1 MKLFCAI
8 VGVAGSAFDVD
19 IDKGVTVSA
28 LKDAIKARNEDIK
41 TPVRQLRLFL
51 ARKTKKWA
59 SDVEE
64 EKGGDEEKW
73 LTQREAQKGVSDISG
88 YSWLEYPDA
97 KLQAVGLAIDQLG
110 EVSDEDVA
118 VGLGHVHV
126 LVVVPE
132 QEQPR
137 LRLWRVSAS
146 IESIRSRLYRLLGVY
161 LGYYDPARCT
171 DDKDIALWYEDETL
185 CVQSLFKTEENALM
199 FDNTLRQESVTSS
212 SPLNGHDVRTDLDSI
227 SSEYGELHRIF
238 ASHSDPKDTVSPQV
252 SLASLASITSLIEV
266 ATDEFKYQH
275 IESERCF
282 GPLGMAQSCHVMS
295 REHCRGVSNLQKV

>member
-146 IESIRSRLYRLLGVY
+146 IES
-161 LGYYDPARCT
+161 
-171 DDKDIALWYEDETL
+171 AL
-185 CVQSLFKTEENALM
+185 KT
-199 FDNTLRQESVTSS
+199 
-212 SPLNGHDVRTDLDSI
+212 
-227 SSEYGELHRIF
+227 
-238 ASHSDPKDTVSPQV
+238 
-252 SLASLASITSLIEV
+252 
-266 ATDEFKYQH
+266 
-275 IESERCF
+275 
-282 GPLGMAQSCHVMS
+282 
-295 REHCRGVSNLQKV
+295 